1 MKIARCITHS
11 MVNKLLKGG
20 YPNVI
25 TAHVIGDLSHQD
37 PKYQNLFFLK
47 RRSAYNLLC
56 FV

>member
-37 PKYQNLFFLK
+37 PKYQNLFF
-47 RRSAYNLLC
+47 
-56 FV
+56 F